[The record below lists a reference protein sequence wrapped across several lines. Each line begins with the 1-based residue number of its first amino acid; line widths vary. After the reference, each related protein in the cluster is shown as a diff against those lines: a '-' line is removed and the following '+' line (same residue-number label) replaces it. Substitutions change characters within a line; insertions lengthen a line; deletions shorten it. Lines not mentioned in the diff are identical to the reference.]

1 MTKGRGPEVHDPPM
15 RRGEFLK
22 HALVLLVGA
31 RCLLR
36 PRRSASAAGRS
47 VEMAQIPGQPPP
59 GGATKPPLT
68 EDTLNQFIVLVSKG
82 IPPDSEAIK
91 TRATRDWRAVLREHF
106 ALTPLQKRALEGL
119 PRATVHHVTQAI
131 GQAIRTHAGFVVR
144 AVAAS
149 DIAPP
154 LETPSGRPP
163 PAADSEAAGLA
174 AWKNPGSI
182 ACTKVDVTYECQV
195 KAGVVC

>member
-1 MTKGRGPEVHDPPM
+1 MTKGIGPEVHDPPM

-119 PRATVHHVTQAI
+119 PKATVQHVTQAI
-131 GQAIRTHAGFVVR
+131 DQAIRTHSGFVVR

-149 DIAPP
+149 DTAPP
-154 LETPSGRPP
+154 LDTPSGRSST
-163 PAADSEAAGLA
+163 AADSEAAGLA
-174 AWKNPGSI
+174 AWKKPGSI

>member
-1 MTKGRGPEVHDPPM
+1 MTKGIGPEVHDPPM
-15 RRGEFLK
+15 LRGEFLK

-36 PRRSASAAGRS
+36 TQRSASAAGRS
-47 VEMAQIPGQPPP
+47 GEMAQIPGQPPP
-59 GGATKPPLT
+59 GGATNPPLT

-82 IPPDSEAIK
+82 TPPDSEAIK

-106 ALTPLQKRALEGL
+106 ALTPLQKRALEEL
-119 PRATVHHVTQAI
+119 PKATVQHVTQAI
-131 GQAIRTHAGFVVR
+131 DQAIRTHSGFVVR
-144 AVAAS
+144 AVAA
-149 DIAPP
+149 
-154 LETPSGRPP
+154 
-163 PAADSEAAGLA
+163 ADSEAADLA
-174 AWKNPGSI
+174 AWKKPGSI